1 MNEDTITM
9 PIGLITPAIKEAH
22 DFQEMMIKLIII
34 FTIGLVIL
42 SLVGIFIK

>member
-34 FTIGLVIL
+34 LHWFSNIITC
-42 SLVGIFIK
+42 GIFIK